1 MKASRWINLPVHCG
15 ENGQV
20 RGLIKDIRI
29 RDGCIDALV
38 LSMGG
43 LWSKA
48 LFIRPEDIVTLS
60 ADVLK
65 LSDESALKHLSA
77 KEMKA
82 AMAGSDSLFKLTVVD
97 YAWTLIGRVSDARVG
112 EDCKVQE
119 FEISRSFFDD
129 MDRGYAVIPMDQM
142 TSQDGVLHYQHY
154 FYEIPQSKRSGGVF
168 NKVLGED

>member
-82 AMAGSDSLFKLTVVD
+82 AMAGSD
-97 YAWTLIGRVSDARVG
+97 
-112 EDCKVQE
+112 
-119 FEISRSFFDD
+119 
-129 MDRGYAVIPMDQM
+129 
-142 TSQDGVLHYQHY
+142 
-154 FYEIPQSKRSGGVF
+154 
-168 NKVLGED
+168 